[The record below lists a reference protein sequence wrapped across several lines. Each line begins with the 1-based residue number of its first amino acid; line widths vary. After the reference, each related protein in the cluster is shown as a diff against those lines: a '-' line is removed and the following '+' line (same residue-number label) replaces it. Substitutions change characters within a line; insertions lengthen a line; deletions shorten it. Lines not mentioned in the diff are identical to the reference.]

1 MKTCLVCGRERRDFV
16 RILVT
21 SSGEGHVSELCAP
34 CMNRVKKDKAFAER
48 ANAILFAVE
57 ENRQRQKEKQ
67 KKQEKQ
73 EEQS

>member
-1 MKTCLVCGRERRDFV
+1 MKTCLVCGWKRRDFV

-48 ANAILFAVE
+48 ANAILFAE
-57 ENRQRQKEKQ
+57 EERLRECQK
-67 KKQEKQ
+67 EKQ